1 MSVIVVVLTLSTVAA
16 LTARGLRR
24 IVWMTRVTS
33 RSMSPTLR
41 PGQLV
46 MTRRV
51 RRAGRLRRG
60 DIVVADSAELGRR
73 IIKRVVGL
81 PGDRVHI
88 DGHGLAVNGP
98 PAHEPYATSPGGPAA
113 GFVVPQGAVLL
124 LGDNRSASSD
134 SRFWAQ
140 PYLPFDLIRGR
151 LVRPRLTNG
160 PRHPSGPGRTAFP
173 RRRGRL

>member
-1 MSVIVVVLTLSTVAA
+1 MSVIVVVLALSTVAA

-33 RSMSPTLR
+33 WSMSPTLR

-60 DIVVADSAELGRR
+60 DIVVAESAELGRR
-73 IIKRVVGL
+73 IVKRVAAL

-88 DGHGLAVNGP
+88 DGHRLAVNGTA
-98 PAHEPYATSPGGPAA
+98 AHGPYTTSPGGPAA
-113 GFVVPQGAVLL
+113 DFVVPQGAVLL

-134 SRFWAQ
+134 SRSWAQ
-140 PYLPFDLIRGR
+140 PYLPFDSISGR
-151 LVRPRLTNG
+151 LFRDRFNE
-160 PRHPSGPGRTAFP
+160 
-173 RRRGRL
+173 